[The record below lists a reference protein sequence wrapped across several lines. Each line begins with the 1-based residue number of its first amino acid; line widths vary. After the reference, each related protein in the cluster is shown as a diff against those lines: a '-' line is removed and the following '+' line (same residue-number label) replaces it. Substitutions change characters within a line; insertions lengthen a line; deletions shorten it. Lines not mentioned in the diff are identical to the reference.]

1 LFFYKKKD
9 VQNMLGCWPYA
20 THKKTFFCFSD
31 VYIYICN
38 ISWKTGY
45 FNTRFVFPQQKKNT
59 NHKLNTR
66 ENQRYYSFF
75 WTGSSS
81 AHVAGLNP
89 AGLAGLLFAALGG
102 RIPATVLLLLIA
114 AHSVVVSFT
123 GGGKS
128 SASMAKDRRP
138 SLLKTGA
145 ISI

>member
-1 LFFYKKKD
+1 
-9 VQNMLGCWPYA
+9 M
-20 THKKTFFCFSD
+20 
-31 VYIYICN
+31 
-38 ISWKTGY
+38 
-45 FNTRFVFPQQKKNT
+45 
-59 NHKLNTR
+59 
-66 ENQRYYSFF
+66 
-75 WTGSSS
+75 
-81 AHVAGLNP
+81 AGLNP